1 MIRAV
6 VTSHLVAP
14 PPAAALRRT
23 GLHRLTPRPA
33 RATATVAKL
42 FATARPAASSSRTA
56 EAASIALAGGAALG
70 LWRPDLVAAAAPFVG
85 GAAVGTALLAGLSL
99 DSKVRCA
106 AGQLRCANNTQPAV
120 GCSHEPCRRCRVS
133 MHQPLA

>member
-6 VTSHLVAP
+6 VTSHLAAP
-14 PPAAALRRT
+14 PPAAALRPT
-23 GLHRLTPRPA
+23 GLHRLAPRPA
-33 RATATVAKL
+33 R
-42 FATARPAASSSRTA
+42 ATARPAASSSRTA

-106 AGQLRCANNTQPAV
+106 AGQLRCANNNQPAV
-120 GCSHEPCRRCRVS
+120 GCSHEPRRRCRVS